1 MNFKQNTI
9 EINIKLD
16 DTILSSGSG
25 LIFNSDECSYLLSS
39 KHSLCFNF
47 NSCDEKECGT
57 CEAEIKKESISSS
70 SIAITIK
77 TVHQSRFK
85 DIALAVIDLNL
96 KLEPVI
102 IKNHNSN
109 NHEYSCWKGGTE
121 DRLILDSP
129 ETTDSD
135 VRLNIKSNINAHDE
149 SKNDEVS
156 GFSGSPVHI
165 EIEGKKYL
173 IGVLT
178 DSSGINDV
186 SCIILDNDL
195 TSELENNLGKKIFYR
210 LQEKDIL
217 DKSMNVE
224 VNNIS
229 SPAIQNNALQLLIA
243 NSQQMAKDDPSYR
256 DMIEEFQEFLTPR
269 AGRKII
275 GLDDKL
281 IEGNREDLLDDAI
294 YLESRFSRKV
304 SKVQMSDKEQIVY
317 FHCLSKINSYFNSYV
332 RTKIK
337 ANKENDII
345 DASIQE
351 KIINPLYKEI
361 AVVQPMSMEM
371 IRGMLYFL
379 TGKCHIRWK

>member
-1 MNFKQNTI
+1 
-9 EINIKLD
+9 
-16 DTILSSGSG
+16 
-25 LIFNSDECSYLLSS
+25 
-39 KHSLCFNF
+39 
-47 NSCDEKECGT
+47 
-57 CEAEIKKESISSS
+57 
-70 SIAITIK
+70 
-77 TVHQSRFK
+77 
-85 DIALAVIDLNL
+85 
-96 KLEPVI
+96 
-102 IKNHNSN
+102 
-109 NHEYSCWKGGTE
+109 
-121 DRLILDSP
+121 
-129 ETTDSD
+129 
-135 VRLNIKSNINAHDE
+135 
-149 SKNDEVS
+149 
-156 GFSGSPVHI
+156 
-165 EIEGKKYL
+165 
-173 IGVLT
+173 
-178 DSSGINDV
+178 
-186 SCIILDNDL
+186 
-195 TSELENNLGKKIFYR
+195 
-210 LQEKDIL
+210 
-217 DKSMNVE
+217 
-224 VNNIS
+224 
-229 SPAIQNNALQLLIA
+229 
-243 NSQQMAKDDPSYR
+243 
-256 DMIEEFQEFLTPR
+256 MIEEFQEFLTPR